1 VGHKD
6 EVDALPPQTMWEVL
20 AMQAPTIRRTVLD
33 VLKEQGKLTDAQ
45 IQELQ
50 RVQQQVG
57 QPVERLVVD
66 LGFVSETDV
75 LAAQARLLNVQYV
88 DLSKVRPDE
97 SAISVVLSKIPAGYL
112 REKKCV
118 PVRIEQNRLYVA
130 MVNPRDIVTI
140 DELRM
145 RTGLVPVPLL
155 ASPSQVEAA
164 LEELPAQGPT
174 TAAPPPGRGG
184 IGFGLE
190 GDVENLLRQIDADRY
205 GGETASGPLVGQIA
219 RVDAA
224 DVEAAQ
230 EAPIIRLV
238 DTILR
243 EAIRN
248 EATDIHIEPMQDRV
262 RIRYRI
268 DGILHEVLRL
278 PKYLAAP
285 LIARIKILGDM
296 DVAEKRVPQDG
307 RMRIEMQKRRFDVRI
322 STIPTVHGEKA
333 VLRLLD
339 QTSPLMGLERL
350 GLWEDD
356 LAKVEYL
363 MSQPYGMILSTGPTG
378 SGKTTTQY
386 SILHR
391 LNTNEVN
398 ILTIEEPVEYEV
410 AGINQVNVN
419 RKAGVT
425 FATALRAFLRQDPDI
440 ILVGEIR
447 DLETADVAFQAALTG
462 HLVLSTLHTND
473 APTAT
478 TRLIEM
484 GVEPFLISAAVIG
497 VIAQRLGRRICTN
510 CKEPLELKDD
520 EKEAITMRFNV
531 EPSVLDGKT
540 LYRGRGCDICR
551 YTGYKGRIGIFEV
564 FVMNAEIAD
573 LVLRRAPISEIRDAA
588 IASGMTTLLQ
598 DGWRKVLAGITTPQE
613 VMRVVTTVGY

>member
-1 VGHKD
+1 V
-6 EVDALPPQTMWEVL
+6 WEVL
-20 AMQAPTIRRTVLD
+20 AMQAPTMRRTVLD
-33 VLKEQGKLTDAQ
+33 VLKEQGKLTDEQ
-45 IQELQ
+45 IQAVLQ
-50 RVQQQVG
+50 AQQQAVG
-57 QPVERLVVD
+57 QPLERIIVD
-66 LGFVSETDV
+66 LGFASETDV
-75 LAAQARLLNVQYV
+75 LAAQARLLGVQYV
-88 DLSKVRPDE
+88 DLNKVRPDE
-97 SAISVVLSKIPAGYL
+97 SAISVVLSKVPANYL
-112 REKKCV
+112 REKKCI
-118 PVRIEQNRLYVA
+118 PIRIEQNRLWVA

-145 RTGLVPVPLL
+145 RTGLVIVPLL
-155 ASPSQVEAA
+155 ASQSQIEAA
-164 LEELPAQGPT
+164 LEELPMQGPT
-174 TAAPPPGRGG
+174 PAATVPPPGRGTG
-184 IGFGLE
+184 LGFSV
-190 GDVENLLRQIDADRY
+190 DDLLKQIDAERY
-205 GGETASGPLVGQIA
+205 GGEAAAGPLSGQIA
-219 RVDAA
+219 RVDAT

-230 EAPIIRLV
+230 EAPIIRLL

-248 EATDIHIEPMQDRV
+248 EATDIHIEPMQNAV
-262 RIRYRI
+262 RIRFRI

-278 PKYLAAP
+278 PKWLSAP
-285 LIARIKILGDM
+285 LIARVKILGDM

-307 RMRIEMQKRRFDVRI
+307 RMRIEMQKKRFDVRI
-322 STIPTVHGEKA
+322 STIPTVNGEKA

-339 QTSPLMGLERL
+339 QTSPLMGLEKL

-363 MSQPYGMILSTGPTG
+363 ISQPYGMILSTGPTG

-391 LNTNEVN
+391 LNTTEVN

-410 AGINQVNVN
+410 PGINQVHVN

-473 APTAT
+473 APTAA

-497 VIAQRLGRRICTN
+497 VIAQRLARRICPN
-510 CKEPLELKDD
+510 CKEPYKYPEELL
-520 EKEAITMRFNV
+520 MRFGTDLSELN
-531 EPSVLDGKT
+531 GKE
-540 LYRGRGCDICR
+540 LYRGRGCENCR
-551 YTGYKGRIGIFEV
+551 YTGYRGRIGIFEV
-564 FVMNAEIAD
+564 FVMNTEIAD
-573 LVLRRAPISEIRDAA
+573 LILRRAPISEIRDAA
-588 IASGMTTLLQ
+588 VASGMTTLLQ

-613 VMRVVTTVGY
+613 VLRVVTTVGY

>member
-1 VGHKD
+1 
-6 EVDALPPQTMWEVL
+6 
-20 AMQAPTIRRTVLD
+20 MQAPTMRRTVLD
-33 VLKEQGKLTDAQ
+33 VLKEQGKLTDEQVQAA
-45 IQELQ
+45 LNA
-50 RVQQQVG
+50 QQQAVG
-57 QPVERLVVD
+57 QPIERILVD

-75 LAAQARLLNVQYV
+75 LAAQARLLGVQYV
-88 DLSKVRPDE
+88 DLNKVRPDE
-97 SAISVVLSKIPAGYL
+97 SAVSFVLSRVSIDYL

-118 PVRIEQNRLYVA
+118 PLRIEQNRLMVA

-145 RTGLVPVPLL
+145 RTGLVIVPLL
-155 ASPSQVEAA
+155 ASVTQVEAA
-164 LEELPAQGPT
+164 LGELAASGPAPS
-174 TAAPPPGRGG
+174 AAPAPGL
-184 IGFGLE
+184 GFSV
-190 GDVENLLRQIDADRY
+190 DDLLKQIDAERY
-205 GGETASGPLVGQIA
+205 GGEVATGPLAGQIA
-219 RVDAA
+219 RVDA
-224 DVEAAQ
+224 DLEAAQ
-230 EAPIIRLV
+230 EAPVIRLL

-243 EAIRN
+243 EAIRSD
-248 EATDIHIEPMQDRV
+248 ATDIHIEPMQDRV
-262 RIRYRI
+262 RIRFRI

-278 PKYLAAP
+278 PKFLAAP
-285 LIARIKILGDM
+285 LVARVKILGDM

-322 STIPTVHGEKA
+322 STIPTVNGEKA

-339 QTSPLMGLERL
+339 QTSPLMGLEKL

-356 LAKVEYL
+356 LAKVEFL
-363 MSQPYGMILSTGPTG
+363 ISQPYGMILSTGPTG
-378 SGKTTTQY
+378 AGKTTTQY

-391 LNTNEVN
+391 LNTTEVN
-398 ILTIEEPVEYEV
+398 IITIEEPVEYEV
-410 AGINQVNVN
+410 SGINQVHVN

-425 FATALRAFLRQDPDI
+425 FATALRSFLRQDPDI

-473 APTAT
+473 APTAA

-497 VIAQRLGRRICTN
+497 VIAQRLARRICPN
-510 CKEPLELKDD
+510 CKEPYKYPEELLARFGTDLS
-520 EKEAITMRFNV
+520 ELNGKE
-531 EPSVLDGKT
+531 
-540 LYRGRGCDICR
+540 LYRGRGCEACR

-564 FVMNAEIAD
+564 FVMNSEIAD

-598 DGWRKVLAGITTPQE
+598 DGWRKVLAGISTPQE
-613 VMRVVTTVGY
+613 ILRVVTTVGY

>member
-1 VGHKD
+1 
-6 EVDALPPQTMWEVL
+6 
-20 AMQAPTIRRTVLD
+20 MQAPTMRRTVLD
-33 VLKEQGKLTDAQ
+33 VLKEQGKLTDEQ
-45 IQELQ
+45 IQAVLQ
-50 RVQQQVG
+50 AQQQAVG
-57 QPVERLVVD
+57 QPLERIVVD
-66 LGFVSETDV
+66 LGFASETDV
-75 LAAQARLLNVQYV
+75 LAAQARLLGVQYV
-88 DLSKVRPDE
+88 DLNKVRPDE
-97 SAISVVLSKIPAGYL
+97 SAISVVLSKVPANYL
-112 REKKCV
+112 REKRCI
-118 PVRIEQNRLYVA
+118 PIRIEQNRLWVA
-130 MVNPRDIVTI
+130 MMNPRDIVTI

-145 RTGLVPVPLL
+145 RTGLVIVPLL
-155 ASPSQVEAA
+155 ASQSQIEAA
-164 LEELPAQGPT
+164 LDELPMQGPIPAAT
-174 TAAPPPGRGG
+174 APPPGRGTG
-184 IGFGLE
+184 LGFSV
-190 GDVENLLRQIDADRY
+190 DDLLKQIDAERY
-205 GGETASGPLVGQIA
+205 GGEVATGPLAGQIA
-219 RVDAA
+219 RVDAT

-248 EATDIHIEPMQDRV
+248 EATDIHVEPMQNGV

-278 PKYLAAP
+278 PKWLSAP

-307 RMRIEMQKRRFDVRI
+307 RMRIEMQKKRFDVRI
-322 STIPTVHGEKA
+322 STIPTVNGEKA

-339 QTSPLMGLERL
+339 QTSPLMGLEKL

-391 LNTNEVN
+391 LNTTEVN

-410 AGINQVNVN
+410 QGINQVHVN

-473 APTAT
+473 APTAA

-497 VIAQRLGRRICTN
+497 VIAQRLARRICPN
-510 CKEPLELKDD
+510 CKEPYKYPEELL
-520 EKEAITMRFNV
+520 MRFGTDLSELN
-531 EPSVLDGKT
+531 GKE
-540 LYRGRGCDICR
+540 LYRGRGCETCR

-564 FVMNAEIAD
+564 FVMNTEIAD
-573 LVLRRAPISEIRDAA
+573 LILRRAPISEIRDAA
-588 IASGMTTLLQ
+588 VASGMTTLLR

-613 VMRVVTTVGY
+613 VLRVVTTVGY

>member
-1 VGHKD
+1 
-6 EVDALPPQTMWEVL
+6 
-20 AMQAPTIRRTVLD
+20 MQAPTMRRTVLD
-33 VLKEQGKLTDAQ
+33 VLKEQGKLTDEQ
-45 IQELQ
+45 IQAVLQ
-50 RVQQQVG
+50 AQQQAVG
-57 QPVERLVVD
+57 QPLERIIVD
-66 LGFVSETDV
+66 LGFASETDV
-75 LAAQARLLNVQYV
+75 LAAQARLLGVQYV
-88 DLSKVRPDE
+88 DLNKVRPDE
-97 SAISVVLSKIPAGYL
+97 SAISVVLSKVPANYL
-112 REKKCV
+112 REKKCI
-118 PVRIEQNRLYVA
+118 PIRIEQNRLWVA

-145 RTGLVPVPLL
+145 RTGLVIVPLL
-155 ASPSQVEAA
+155 ASQSQIEAA
-164 LEELPAQGPT
+164 LEELPMQGPT
-174 TAAPPPGRGG
+174 PAATVPPPGRGTG
-184 IGFGLE
+184 LGFSV
-190 GDVENLLRQIDADRY
+190 DDLLKQIDAERY
-205 GGETASGPLVGQIA
+205 GGEVATGPLAGQIA
-219 RVDAA
+219 RVDAT

-248 EATDIHIEPMQDRV
+248 EATDIHIEPMQNGV

-278 PKYLAAP
+278 PKWLAAP

-307 RMRIEMQKRRFDVRI
+307 RMRIEMQKKRFDVRI
-322 STIPTVHGEKA
+322 STIPTVNGEKA

-339 QTSPLMGLERL
+339 QTSPLMGLEKL

-363 MSQPYGMILSTGPTG
+363 ISQPYGMILSTGPTG

-391 LNTNEVN
+391 LNTTEVN

-410 AGINQVNVN
+410 QGINQVHVN

-473 APTAT
+473 APTAA

-497 VIAQRLGRRICTN
+497 VIAQRLARRICTN
-510 CKEPLELKDD
+510 CKEPYKYPEELL
-520 EKEAITMRFNV
+520 MRFGTDLSELN
-531 EPSVLDGKT
+531 GKE
-540 LYRGRGCDICR
+540 LYRGRGCENCR
-551 YTGYKGRIGIFEV
+551 YTGYRGRIGIFEV
-564 FVMNAEIAD
+564 FVMNTEIAD
-573 LVLRRAPISEIRDAA
+573 LILRRAPISEIRDAA

-613 VMRVVTTVGY
+613 VLRVVTTVGY

>member
-1 VGHKD
+1 
-6 EVDALPPQTMWEVL
+6 
-20 AMQAPTIRRTVLD
+20 MQAPTTRRTVLD
-33 VLKEQGKLTDAQ
+33 VLKEQGKLTDEQ
-45 IQELQ
+45 IEAVLSA
-50 RVQQQVG
+50 QQQSVG
-57 QPVERLVVD
+57 QPIERIIVD
-66 LGFVSETDV
+66 LGFASETDV
-75 LAAQARLLNVQYV
+75 LAAQARLLGVQYV
-88 DLSKVRPDE
+88 DLNKVRPDE
-97 SAISVVLSKIPAGYL
+97 SAISVVLSKVPANYL
-112 REKKCV
+112 REKKCI
-118 PVRIEQNRLYVA
+118 PIRIEQNRLWVA
-130 MVNPRDIVTI
+130 MVNPRDIVTV

-145 RTGLVPVPLL
+145 RTGLVVVPLL
-155 ASPSQVEAA
+155 ASQTQIEAA
-164 LEELPAQGPT
+164 LEELPMQGPATAAT
-174 TAAPPPGRGG
+174 TAPPAGRGT
-184 IGFGLE
+184 GFGFSV
-190 GDVENLLRQIDADRY
+190 DDLLKQIDADRY
-205 GGETASGPLVGQIA
+205 GGELTLGAGQIA

-224 DVEAAQ
+224 DVEVAQ

-238 DTILR
+238 DTIFR

-248 EATDIHIEPMQDRV
+248 EATDIHIEPLQNGV

-268 DGILHEVLRL
+268 DGILHEALRL
-278 PKYLAAP
+278 PKWLSAP

-307 RMRIEMQKRRFDVRI
+307 RMRIEMQKKRFDVRI
-322 STIPTVHGEKA
+322 STIPTVNGEKA

-339 QTSPLMGLERL
+339 QTSPLMGLEKL

-363 MSQPYGMILSTGPTG
+363 ISQPYGMILSTGPTG

-410 AGINQVNVN
+410 QGINQVHVN

-425 FATALRAFLRQDPDI
+425 FATALRSFLRQDPDI

-473 APTAT
+473 APTAA

-497 VIAQRLGRRICTN
+497 VIAQRLARRICPN
-510 CKEPLELKDD
+510 CKEPFKYPEELL
-520 EKEAITMRFNV
+520 MRFGTDLSELN
-531 EPSVLDGKT
+531 GKE
-540 LYRGRGCDICR
+540 LYRGRGCETCR
-551 YTGYKGRIGIFEV
+551 YTGYKGRIGVFEV
-564 FVMNAEIAD
+564 FVMNTEIAD
-573 LVLRRAPISEIRDAA
+573 LILRRAPISEIRDAA
-588 IASGMTTLLQ
+588 VASGMTTLLN
-598 DGWRKVLAGITTPQE
+598 DGWRKVLAGVTTPQE
-613 VMRVVTTVGY
+613 VLRVVTTVGY

>member
-1 VGHKD
+1 
-6 EVDALPPQTMWEVL
+6 
-20 AMQAPTIRRTVLD
+20 MQAPTMRRTVLD
-33 VLKEQGKLTDAQ
+33 VLKEQGKLTDEQ
-45 IQELQ
+45 IQAVLQ
-50 RVQQQVG
+50 AQQQAVG
-57 QPVERLVVD
+57 QPLERIIVD
-66 LGFVSETDV
+66 LGFASETDV
-75 LAAQARLLNVQYV
+75 LAAQARLLGVQYV
-88 DLSKVRPDE
+88 DLNKVRPDE
-97 SAISVVLSKIPAGYL
+97 SAISVVLSKVPANYL
-112 REKKCV
+112 REKRCI
-118 PVRIEQNRLYVA
+118 PIRIEQNRLWVA
-130 MVNPRDIVTI
+130 MMNPRDIVTI

-145 RTGLVPVPLL
+145 RTGLVIVPLL
-155 ASPSQVEAA
+155 ASQSQIEAA
-164 LEELPAQGPT
+164 LDELPMQGPIPAAT
-174 TAAPPPGRGG
+174 APPPGRGTG
-184 IGFGLE
+184 LGFSV
-190 GDVENLLRQIDADRY
+190 DDLLKQIDAERY
-205 GGETASGPLVGQIA
+205 GGEVATGPLAGQIA
-219 RVDAA
+219 RVDAT

-248 EATDIHIEPMQDRV
+248 EATDIHVEPMQNGV

-278 PKYLAAP
+278 PKWLSAP

-307 RMRIEMQKRRFDVRI
+307 RMRIEMQKKRFDVRI
-322 STIPTVHGEKA
+322 STIPTVNGEKA

-339 QTSPLMGLERL
+339 QTSPLMGLEKL

-391 LNTNEVN
+391 LNTTEVN

-410 AGINQVNVN
+410 QGINQVHVN

-473 APTAT
+473 APTAA

-497 VIAQRLGRRICTN
+497 VIAQRLARRICPN
-510 CKEPLELKDD
+510 CKEPYKYPEELL
-520 EKEAITMRFNV
+520 MRFGTDLSELN
-531 EPSVLDGKT
+531 GKE
-540 LYRGRGCDICR
+540 LYRGRGCETCR
-551 YTGYKGRIGIFEV
+551 YTGYKGRIGVFEV
-564 FVMNAEIAD
+564 FVMNTEIAD
-573 LVLRRAPISEIRDAA
+573 LILRRAPISEIRDAA
-588 IASGMTTLLQ
+588 IASGMTTLLR

-613 VMRVVTTVGY
+613 VLRVVTTVGY

>member
-1 VGHKD
+1 V
-6 EVDALPPQTMWEVL
+6 WEVL
-20 AMQAPTIRRTVLD
+20 AMQAPTMRRTVLD
-33 VLKEQGKLTDAQ
+33 VLKEQGKLTDEQ
-45 IQELQ
+45 IQAVLQ
-50 RVQQQVG
+50 AQQQAVG
-57 QPVERLVVD
+57 QPLERIIVD
-66 LGFVSETDV
+66 LGFASETDV
-75 LAAQARLLNVQYV
+75 LAAQARLLGVQYV
-88 DLSKVRPDE
+88 DLNKVRPDE
-97 SAISVVLSKIPAGYL
+97 SAISVVLSKVPANYL
-112 REKKCV
+112 REKKCI
-118 PVRIEQNRLYVA
+118 PIRIEQNRLWVA

-145 RTGLVPVPLL
+145 RTGLVIVPLL
-155 ASPSQVEAA
+155 ASQSQIEAA
-164 LEELPAQGPT
+164 LEELPMQGPT
-174 TAAPPPGRGG
+174 PAATVPPPGRGTG
-184 IGFGLE
+184 LGFSV
-190 GDVENLLRQIDADRY
+190 DDLLKQIDAERY
-205 GGETASGPLVGQIA
+205 GGEVATGPLAGQIA
-219 RVDAA
+219 RVDAT

-248 EATDIHIEPMQDRV
+248 EATDIHIEPMQNAV

-278 PKYLAAP
+278 PKWLAAP

-307 RMRIEMQKRRFDVRI
+307 RMRIEMQKKRFDVRI
-322 STIPTVHGEKA
+322 STIPTVNGEKA

-363 MSQPYGMILSTGPTG
+363 ISQPYGMILSTGPTG

-391 LNTNEVN
+391 LNTTEVN

-410 AGINQVNVN
+410 PGINQVHVN

-473 APTAT
+473 APTAA

-497 VIAQRLGRRICTN
+497 VIAQRLARRICTN
-510 CKEPLELKDD
+510 CKEPYKYPEELL
-520 EKEAITMRFNV
+520 MRFGTDLSELN
-531 EPSVLDGKT
+531 GKE
-540 LYRGRGCDICR
+540 LYRGRGCENCR
-551 YTGYKGRIGIFEV
+551 YTGYRGRIGIFEV
-564 FVMNAEIAD
+564 FVMNTEIAD
-573 LVLRRAPISEIRDAA
+573 LILRRAPISEIRDAA
-588 IASGMTTLLQ
+588 VASGMTTLLQ

-613 VMRVVTTVGY
+613 VLRVVTTVGY

>member
-1 VGHKD
+1 V
-6 EVDALPPQTMWEVL
+6 WEVL
-20 AMQAPTIRRTVLD
+20 AMQAPTMRRTVLD
-33 VLKEQGKLTDAQ
+33 VLKEQGKLTDEQ
-45 IQELQ
+45 IQAVLQ
-50 RVQQQVG
+50 AQQQAVG
-57 QPVERLVVD
+57 QPLERIIVD
-66 LGFVSETDV
+66 LGFASETDV
-75 LAAQARLLNVQYV
+75 LAAQARLLGVQYV
-88 DLSKVRPDE
+88 DLNKVRPDE
-97 SAISVVLSKIPAGYL
+97 SAISVVLSKVPANYL
-112 REKKCV
+112 REKKCI
-118 PVRIEQNRLYVA
+118 PIRIEQNRLWVA

-145 RTGLVPVPLL
+145 RTGLVIVPLL
-155 ASPSQVEAA
+155 ASQSQIEAA
-164 LEELPAQGPT
+164 LEELPMQGPT
-174 TAAPPPGRGG
+174 PAATVPPPGRGTG
-184 IGFGLE
+184 LGFSV
-190 GDVENLLRQIDADRY
+190 DDLLKQIDAERY
-205 GGETASGPLVGQIA
+205 GGEAATGPLAGQIA
-219 RVDAA
+219 RVDAT

-248 EATDIHIEPMQDRV
+248 EATDIHIEPMQNAVRV
-262 RIRYRI
+262 RFRI

-278 PKYLAAP
+278 PKWLAAP

-307 RMRIEMQKRRFDVRI
+307 RMRIEMQKKRFDVRI
-322 STIPTVHGEKA
+322 STIPTVNGEKA

-339 QTSPLMGLERL
+339 QTSPLMGLEKL

-363 MSQPYGMILSTGPTG
+363 ISQPYGMILSTGPTG

-391 LNTNEVN
+391 LNTTEVN

-410 AGINQVNVN
+410 QGINQVHVN

-473 APTAT
+473 APTAA

-497 VIAQRLGRRICTN
+497 VIAQRLARRICTN
-510 CKEPLELKDD
+510 CKEPYKYPEELL
-520 EKEAITMRFNV
+520 MRFGTDLSELN
-531 EPSVLDGKT
+531 GKE
-540 LYRGRGCDICR
+540 LYRGRGCENCR
-551 YTGYKGRIGIFEV
+551 YTGYRGRIGIFEV
-564 FVMNAEIAD
+564 FVMNTEIAD
-573 LVLRRAPISEIRDAA
+573 LILRRAPISEIRDAA
-588 IASGMTTLLQ
+588 VASGMTTLLQ

-613 VMRVVTTVGY
+613 VLRVVTTVGY

>member
-1 VGHKD
+1 
-6 EVDALPPQTMWEVL
+6 
-20 AMQAPTIRRTVLD
+20 MQAPTMRRTVLD
-33 VLKEQGKLTDAQ
+33 VLKEQGKLTDEQ
-45 IQELQ
+45 IQAVLQ
-50 RVQQQVG
+50 AQQQAVG
-57 QPVERLVVD
+57 QPLERIIVD
-66 LGFVSETDV
+66 LGFASETDV
-75 LAAQARLLNVQYV
+75 LAAQARLLGVQYV
-88 DLSKVRPDE
+88 DLNKVRPDE
-97 SAISVVLSKIPAGYL
+97 SAISVVLSKVPANYL
-112 REKKCV
+112 REKKCI
-118 PVRIEQNRLYVA
+118 PIRIEQNRLWVA

-145 RTGLVPVPLL
+145 RTGLVIVPLL
-155 ASPSQVEAA
+155 ASQSQIETA
-164 LEELPAQGPT
+164 LEELPMQGPT
-174 TAAPPPGRGG
+174 PAATAPPGRGTG
-184 IGFGLE
+184 LGFSV
-190 GDVENLLRQIDADRY
+190 DDLLKQIDAERY
-205 GGETASGPLVGQIA
+205 GGEVAAGPLAGQIA
-219 RVDAA
+219 RVDAT

-248 EATDIHIEPMQDRV
+248 EATDIHIEPMQNGV

-278 PKYLAAP
+278 PKWLSAP

-307 RMRIEMQKRRFDVRI
+307 RMRIEMQKKRFDVRV
-322 STIPTVHGEKA
+322 STIPTVNGEKA

-339 QTSPLMGLERL
+339 QTSPLIGLEKL

-363 MSQPYGMILSTGPTG
+363 ISQPYGMILSTGPTG

-391 LNTNEVN
+391 LNTTEVN

-410 AGINQVNVN
+410 PGINQVHVN

-462 HLVLSTLHTND
+462 HLVLSTLHTSD
-473 APTAT
+473 APTT
-478 TRLIEM
+478 VTRLLEM

-497 VIAQRLGRRICTN
+497 VIAQRLARRICPN
-510 CKEPLELKDD
+510 CKEPYKYPEELL
-520 EKEAITMRFNV
+520 MRFGTDLSELN
-531 EPSVLDGKT
+531 GKE
-540 LYRGRGCDICR
+540 LYRGRGCENCR
-551 YTGYKGRIGIFEV
+551 YTGYRGRIGVFEV
-564 FVMNAEIAD
+564 FIMNTEIAD
-573 LVLRRAPISEIRDAA
+573 LISRRAPISEIRDAA

-613 VMRVVTTVGY
+613 VLRVVTTVGY

>member
-1 VGHKD
+1 
-6 EVDALPPQTMWEVL
+6 
-20 AMQAPTIRRTVLD
+20 MQAPTMRRTVLD
-33 VLKEQGKLTDAQ
+33 VLKEQGKLTDEQ
-45 IQELQ
+45 IQAVLQ
-50 RVQQQVG
+50 AQQQAVG
-57 QPVERLVVD
+57 QPLERIVVD
-66 LGFVSETDV
+66 LGFASETDV
-75 LAAQARLLNVQYV
+75 LAAQARLLGVQYV
-88 DLSKVRPDE
+88 DLNKVRPDE
-97 SAISVVLSKIPAGYL
+97 SAISVVLSKVPANYL
-112 REKKCV
+112 REKRCI
-118 PVRIEQNRLYVA
+118 PIRIEQNRLWVA
-130 MVNPRDIVTI
+130 MMNPRDIVTI

-145 RTGLVPVPLL
+145 RTGLVIVPLL
-155 ASPSQVEAA
+155 ASQSQIEAA
-164 LEELPAQGPT
+164 LDELPMQGPIPAAT
-174 TAAPPPGRGG
+174 APPPGRGTG
-184 IGFGLE
+184 LGFSV
-190 GDVENLLRQIDADRY
+190 DDLLKQIDAERY
-205 GGETASGPLVGQIA
+205 GGEVATGPLAGQIA
-219 RVDAA
+219 RVDAT

-248 EATDIHIEPMQDRV
+248 EATDIHIEPMQNGV

-278 PKYLAAP
+278 PKWLSAP

-307 RMRIEMQKRRFDVRI
+307 RMRIEMQKKRFDVRI
-322 STIPTVHGEKA
+322 STIPTVNGEKA

-339 QTSPLMGLERL
+339 QTSPLMGLEKL

-391 LNTNEVN
+391 LNTTEVN

-410 AGINQVNVN
+410 QGINQVHVN

-473 APTAT
+473 APTAA

-497 VIAQRLGRRICTN
+497 VIAQRLARRICPN
-510 CKEPLELKDD
+510 CKEPYKYPEELL
-520 EKEAITMRFNV
+520 MRFGTDLSELN
-531 EPSVLDGKT
+531 GKE
-540 LYRGRGCDICR
+540 LYRGRGCETCR

-564 FVMNAEIAD
+564 FVMNTEIAD
-573 LVLRRAPISEIRDAA
+573 LILRRAPISEIRDAA
-588 IASGMTTLLQ
+588 VASGMTTLLR
-598 DGWRKVLAGITTPQE
+598 DGWRKVIAGITTPQE
-613 VMRVVTTVGY
+613 VLRVVTTVGY

>member
-1 VGHKD
+1 
-6 EVDALPPQTMWEVL
+6 
-20 AMQAPTIRRTVLD
+20 MQAPTMRRTVLD
-33 VLKEQGKLTDAQ
+33 VLKEQGKLTDEQ
-45 IQELQ
+45 IQAVLQ
-50 RVQQQVG
+50 AQQQAVG
-57 QPVERLVVD
+57 QPLERIIVD
-66 LGFVSETDV
+66 LGFASETDV
-75 LAAQARLLNVQYV
+75 LAAQARLLGVQYV
-88 DLSKVRPDE
+88 DLNKVRPDE
-97 SAISVVLSKIPAGYL
+97 SAISVVLSKVPANYL
-112 REKKCV
+112 REKRCI
-118 PVRIEQNRLYVA
+118 PIRIEQNRLWVA
-130 MVNPRDIVTI
+130 MMNPRDIVTI

-145 RTGLVPVPLL
+145 RTGLVIVPLL
-155 ASPSQVEAA
+155 ASQSQIEAA
-164 LEELPAQGPT
+164 LDELPMQGPIPAAT
-174 TAAPPPGRGG
+174 APPPGRGTG
-184 IGFGLE
+184 LGFSV
-190 GDVENLLRQIDADRY
+190 DDLLKQIDAERY
-205 GGETASGPLVGQIA
+205 GGEVATGPLAGQIA
-219 RVDAA
+219 RVDAT

-248 EATDIHIEPMQDRV
+248 EATDIHVEPMQNGV

-278 PKYLAAP
+278 PKWLSAP

-307 RMRIEMQKRRFDVRI
+307 RMRIEMQKKRFDVRI
-322 STIPTVHGEKA
+322 STIPTVNGEKA

-339 QTSPLMGLERL
+339 QTSPLMGLEKL

-391 LNTNEVN
+391 LNTTEVN

-410 AGINQVNVN
+410 QGINQVHVN

-473 APTAT
+473 APTAA

-497 VIAQRLGRRICTN
+497 VIAQRLARRICPN
-510 CKEPLELKDD
+510 CKEPYKYPEELL
-520 EKEAITMRFNV
+520 MRFGTDLSELN
-531 EPSVLDGKT
+531 GKE
-540 LYRGRGCDICR
+540 LYRGRGCETCR

-564 FVMNAEIAD
+564 FVMNTEIAD
-573 LVLRRAPISEIRDAA
+573 LILRRAPISEIRDAA
-588 IASGMTTLLQ
+588 VASGMTTLLR

-613 VMRVVTTVGY
+613 VLRVVTTVGY

>member
-1 VGHKD
+1 
-6 EVDALPPQTMWEVL
+6 
-20 AMQAPTIRRTVLD
+20 MQAPTMRRTVLD
-33 VLKEQGKLTDAQ
+33 VLKEQGKLTDEQ
-45 IQELQ
+45 IQAVLQ
-50 RVQQQVG
+50 AQQQAVG
-57 QPVERLVVD
+57 QPLERIIVD
-66 LGFVSETDV
+66 LGFASETDV
-75 LAAQARLLNVQYV
+75 LAAQARLLGVQYV
-88 DLSKVRPDE
+88 DLNKVRPDE
-97 SAISVVLSKIPAGYL
+97 SAISVVLSKVPANYL
-112 REKKCV
+112 REKKCI
-118 PVRIEQNRLYVA
+118 PIRIEQNRLWVA

-145 RTGLVPVPLL
+145 RTGLVIVPLL
-155 ASPSQVEAA
+155 ASQSQIEAA
-164 LEELPAQGPT
+164 LEELPMQGPT
-174 TAAPPPGRGG
+174 PAATVPPPGRGTG
-184 IGFGLE
+184 LGFSV
-190 GDVENLLRQIDADRY
+190 DDLLKQIDAERY
-205 GGETASGPLVGQIA
+205 GGEAATGPLAGQIA
-219 RVDAA
+219 RVDAT

-248 EATDIHIEPMQDRV
+248 EATDIHIEPMQNAVRV
-262 RIRYRI
+262 RFRI

-278 PKYLAAP
+278 PKWLAAP

-307 RMRIEMQKRRFDVRI
+307 RMRIEMQKKRFDVRI
-322 STIPTVHGEKA
+322 STIPTVNGEKA

-339 QTSPLMGLERL
+339 QTSPLMGLEKL

-363 MSQPYGMILSTGPTG
+363 ISQPYGMILSTGPTG

-391 LNTNEVN
+391 LNTTEVN

-410 AGINQVNVN
+410 PGINQVHVN

-473 APTAT
+473 APTAA

-497 VIAQRLGRRICTN
+497 VIAQRLARRICTN
-510 CKEPLELKDD
+510 CKEPYKYPEELL
-520 EKEAITMRFNV
+520 MRFGTDLSELN
-531 EPSVLDGKT
+531 GKE
-540 LYRGRGCDICR
+540 LYRGRGCENCR
-551 YTGYKGRIGIFEV
+551 YTGYRGRIGIFEV
-564 FVMNAEIAD
+564 FVMNTEIAD
-573 LVLRRAPISEIRDAA
+573 LILRRAPISEIRDAA
-588 IASGMTTLLQ
+588 VASGMTTLLQ

-613 VMRVVTTVGY
+613 VLRVVTTVGY

>member
-1 VGHKD
+1 V
-6 EVDALPPQTMWEVL
+6 WEVL
-20 AMQAPTIRRTVLD
+20 AMQAPTMRRTVLD
-33 VLKEQGKLTDAQ
+33 VLKEQGKLTDEQ
-45 IQELQ
+45 IQAVLQ
-50 RVQQQVG
+50 AQQQAVG
-57 QPVERLVVD
+57 QPLERIIVD
-66 LGFVSETDV
+66 LGFASETDV
-75 LAAQARLLNVQYV
+75 LAAQARLLGVQYV
-88 DLSKVRPDE
+88 DLNKVRPDE
-97 SAISVVLSKIPAGYL
+97 SAISVVLSKVPANYL
-112 REKKCV
+112 REKKCI
-118 PVRIEQNRLYVA
+118 PIRIEQNRLWVA

-145 RTGLVPVPLL
+145 RTGLVIVPLL
-155 ASPSQVEAA
+155 ASQSQIEAA
-164 LEELPAQGPT
+164 LEELPMQGPT
-174 TAAPPPGRGG
+174 PAATVPPPGRGTG
-184 IGFGLE
+184 LGFSV
-190 GDVENLLRQIDADRY
+190 DDLLKQIDAERY
-205 GGETASGPLVGQIA
+205 GGEAATGPLAGQIA
-219 RVDAA
+219 RVDAT

-248 EATDIHIEPMQDRV
+248 EATDIHIEPMQNAV
-262 RIRYRI
+262 RIRFRI

-278 PKYLAAP
+278 PKWLAAP

-307 RMRIEMQKRRFDVRI
+307 RMRIEMQKKRFDVRI
-322 STIPTVHGEKA
+322 STIPTVNGEKA

-339 QTSPLMGLERL
+339 QTSPLMGLEKL

-363 MSQPYGMILSTGPTG
+363 ISQPYGMILSTGPTG

-391 LNTNEVN
+391 LNTTEVN

-410 AGINQVNVN
+410 QGINQVHVN

-473 APTAT
+473 APTAA

-497 VIAQRLGRRICTN
+497 VIAQRLARRICTN
-510 CKEPLELKDD
+510 CKEPYKYPEELL
-520 EKEAITMRFNV
+520 MRFGTDLSELN
-531 EPSVLDGKT
+531 GKE
-540 LYRGRGCDICR
+540 LYRGRGCENCR
-551 YTGYKGRIGIFEV
+551 YTGYRGRIGIFEV
-564 FVMNAEIAD
+564 FVMNTEIAD
-573 LVLRRAPISEIRDAA
+573 LILRRAPISEIRDAA
-588 IASGMTTLLQ
+588 VASGMTTLLQ

-613 VMRVVTTVGY
+613 VLRVVTTVGY

>member
-1 VGHKD
+1 
-6 EVDALPPQTMWEVL
+6 
-20 AMQAPTIRRTVLD
+20 MQAPTMRRTVLD
-33 VLKEQGKLTDAQ
+33 VLKEQGKLTDEQ
-45 IQELQ
+45 IQAVLQ
-50 RVQQQVG
+50 AQQQAVG
-57 QPVERLVVD
+57 QPLERIIVD
-66 LGFVSETDV
+66 LGFASETDV
-75 LAAQARLLNVQYV
+75 LAAQARLLGVQYV
-88 DLSKVRPDE
+88 DLNKVRPDE
-97 SAISVVLSKIPAGYL
+97 SAISVVLSKVPANYL
-112 REKKCV
+112 REKKCI
-118 PVRIEQNRLYVA
+118 PIRIEQNRLWVA

-145 RTGLVPVPLL
+145 RTGLVIVPLL
-155 ASPSQVEAA
+155 ASQSQIEAA
-164 LEELPAQGPT
+164 LEELPMQGPT
-174 TAAPPPGRGG
+174 PAATVPPSGRGTG
-184 IGFGLE
+184 LGFSV
-190 GDVENLLRQIDADRY
+190 DDLLKQIDAERY
-205 GGETASGPLVGQIA
+205 GGEVTAGPLAGQIA
-219 RVDAA
+219 RVDAT

-248 EATDIHIEPMQDRV
+248 EATDIHIEPMQNAV
-262 RIRYRI
+262 RIRFRI

-278 PKYLAAP
+278 PKWLAAP
-285 LIARIKILGDM
+285 LVARIKILGDM

-307 RMRIEMQKRRFDVRI
+307 RMRIEMQKKRFDVRI
-322 STIPTVHGEKA
+322 STIPTVNGEKA

-339 QTSPLMGLERL
+339 QTSPLMGLEKL

-363 MSQPYGMILSTGPTG
+363 ISQPYGMILSTGPTG

-391 LNTNEVN
+391 LNTTEVN

-410 AGINQVNVN
+410 QGINQVHVN

-473 APTAT
+473 APTAA

-497 VIAQRLGRRICTN
+497 VIAQRLARRICPN
-510 CKEPLELKDD
+510 CKEPYKYPEELL
-520 EKEAITMRFNV
+520 MRFGTDLSELN
-531 EPSVLDGKT
+531 GKE
-540 LYRGRGCDICR
+540 LYRGRGCENCR
-551 YTGYKGRIGIFEV
+551 YTGYRGRIGIFEV
-564 FVMNAEIAD
+564 FVMNTEIAD
-573 LVLRRAPISEIRDAA
+573 LILRRAPISEIRDAA

-613 VMRVVTTVGY
+613 VLRVVTTVGY

>member
-1 VGHKD
+1 
-6 EVDALPPQTMWEVL
+6 
-20 AMQAPTIRRTVLD
+20 MQAPTMRRTVLD
-33 VLKEQGKLTDAQ
+33 VLKEQGKLTDEQ
-45 IQELQ
+45 IQAVLQ
-50 RVQQQVG
+50 AQQQAVG
-57 QPVERLVVD
+57 QPLERIIVD
-66 LGFVSETDV
+66 LGFASETDV
-75 LAAQARLLNVQYV
+75 LAAQARLLGVQYV
-88 DLSKVRPDE
+88 DLNKVRPDE
-97 SAISVVLSKIPAGYL
+97 SAISVVLSKVPANYL
-112 REKKCV
+112 REKKCI
-118 PVRIEQNRLYVA
+118 PIRIEQNRLWVA

-145 RTGLVPVPLL
+145 RTGLVIVPLL
-155 ASPSQVEAA
+155 ASQSQIEAA
-164 LEELPAQGPT
+164 LEELPMQGPT
-174 TAAPPPGRGG
+174 PAATVPPPGRGTG
-184 IGFGLE
+184 LGFSV
-190 GDVENLLRQIDADRY
+190 DDLLKQIDAERY
-205 GGETASGPLVGQIA
+205 GGEVATGPLAGQIA
-219 RVDAA
+219 RVDAT

-248 EATDIHIEPMQDRV
+248 EATDIHIEPMQNAV
-262 RIRYRI
+262 RIRFRI

-278 PKYLAAP
+278 PKWLAAP

-307 RMRIEMQKRRFDVRI
+307 RMRIEMQKKRFDVRI
-322 STIPTVHGEKA
+322 STIPTVNGEKA

-363 MSQPYGMILSTGPTG
+363 ISQPYGMILSTGPTG

-391 LNTNEVN
+391 LNTTEVN

-410 AGINQVNVN
+410 PGINQVHVN

-473 APTAT
+473 APTAA

-497 VIAQRLGRRICTN
+497 VIAQRLARRICTN
-510 CKEPLELKDD
+510 CKEPYKYPEELL
-520 EKEAITMRFNV
+520 MRFGTDLSELN
-531 EPSVLDGKT
+531 GKE
-540 LYRGRGCDICR
+540 LYRGRGCENCR
-551 YTGYKGRIGIFEV
+551 YTGYRGRIGIFEV
-564 FVMNAEIAD
+564 FVMNTEIAD
-573 LVLRRAPISEIRDAA
+573 LILRRAPISEIRDAA

-613 VMRVVTTVGY
+613 VLRVVTTVGY

>member
-1 VGHKD
+1 
-6 EVDALPPQTMWEVL
+6 
-20 AMQAPTIRRTVLD
+20 MQAPTMRRTVLD
-33 VLKEQGKLTDAQ
+33 VLKEQGKLTDEQ
-45 IQELQ
+45 IQAVLQ
-50 RVQQQVG
+50 AQQQAVG
-57 QPVERLVVD
+57 QPLERIVVD
-66 LGFVSETDV
+66 LGFASETDV
-75 LAAQARLLNVQYV
+75 LAAQARLLGVQYV
-88 DLSKVRPDE
+88 DLNKVRPDE
-97 SAISVVLSKIPAGYL
+97 SAISVVLSKVPANYL
-112 REKKCV
+112 REKRCI
-118 PVRIEQNRLYVA
+118 PIRIEQNRLWVA
-130 MVNPRDIVTI
+130 MMNPRDIVTI

-145 RTGLVPVPLL
+145 RTGLVIVPLL
-155 ASPSQVEAA
+155 ASQSQIEAA
-164 LEELPAQGPT
+164 LDELPMQGPIPAAT
-174 TAAPPPGRGG
+174 APPPGRGTG
-184 IGFGLE
+184 LGFSV
-190 GDVENLLRQIDADRY
+190 DDLLRQIDAERY
-205 GGETASGPLVGQIA
+205 GGEAAAGPLSGQIA
-219 RVDAA
+219 RVDAT

-230 EAPIIRLV
+230 EAPIIRLL
-238 DTILR
+238 DTIMR

-248 EATDIHIEPMQDRV
+248 EATDIHIEPMQNGV

-278 PKYLAAP
+278 PKWLSAP
-285 LIARIKILGDM
+285 LIARVKILGDM

-307 RMRIEMQKRRFDVRI
+307 RMRIETQKKRFDVRI
-322 STIPTVHGEKA
+322 STIPTVNGEKA

-339 QTSPLMGLERL
+339 QTSPLMGLEKL

-363 MSQPYGMILSTGPTG
+363 ISQPYGMILSTGPTG

-386 SILHR
+386 SMLHR
-391 LNTNEVN
+391 LNTTEVN

-410 AGINQVNVN
+410 PGINQVHVN

-473 APTAT
+473 APTAA

-497 VIAQRLGRRICTN
+497 VIAQRLARRICPN
-510 CKEPLELKDD
+510 CKEPYKYPEELL
-520 EKEAITMRFNV
+520 MRFGTDLSELN
-531 EPSVLDGKT
+531 GKE
-540 LYRGRGCDICR
+540 LYRGRGCETCR

-564 FVMNAEIAD
+564 FVMNTEIAD
-573 LVLRRAPISEIRDAA
+573 LILRRAPISEIRDAA
-588 IASGMTTLLQ
+588 VASGMTTLLR

-613 VMRVVTTVGY
+613 VLRVVTTVGY

>member
-1 VGHKD
+1 
-6 EVDALPPQTMWEVL
+6 
-20 AMQAPTIRRTVLD
+20 MQAPTMRRTVLD
-33 VLKEQGKLTDAQ
+33 VLKEQGKLTDEQ
-45 IQELQ
+45 IQAVLQ
-50 RVQQQVG
+50 AQQQAVG
-57 QPVERLVVD
+57 QPLERIIVD
-66 LGFVSETDV
+66 LGFASETDV
-75 LAAQARLLNVQYV
+75 LAAQARLLGVQYV
-88 DLSKVRPDE
+88 DLNKVRPDE
-97 SAISVVLSKIPAGYL
+97 SAISVVLSKVPANYL
-112 REKKCV
+112 REKRCI
-118 PVRIEQNRLYVA
+118 PIRIEQNRLWVA

-140 DELRM
+140 DELRI
-145 RTGLVPVPLL
+145 RTGLVIVPLL
-155 ASPSQVEAA
+155 ASQSQIESA
-164 LEELPAQGPT
+164 LDELPMQGPT
-174 TAAPPPGRGG
+174 PTTTAPPSGRGTG
-184 IGFGLE
+184 WGFSV
-190 GDVENLLRQIDADRY
+190 DDLLKQIDAERY
-205 GGETASGPLVGQIA
+205 GGEAAAGPLAGQIA
-219 RVDAA
+219 RVDAT

-230 EAPIIRLV
+230 EAPIIRLL
-238 DTILR
+238 DTIMR

-248 EATDIHIEPMQDRV
+248 EATDIHIEPLQNAV

-268 DGILHEVLRL
+268 DGILHEILRL
-278 PKYLAAP
+278 PKWLSAP
-285 LIARIKILGDM
+285 LIARVKILGDM

-307 RMRIEMQKRRFDVRI
+307 RMRIETQKKRFDVRI
-322 STIPTVHGEKA
+322 STIPTVNGEKA

-339 QTSPLMGLERL
+339 QTSPLMGLEKL

-410 AGINQVNVN
+410 QGINQVHVN

-425 FATALRAFLRQDPDI
+425 FATALRSFLRQDPDI

-473 APTAT
+473 APTAA

-497 VIAQRLGRRICTN
+497 VIAQRLARRICPN
-510 CKEPLELKDD
+510 CKEPYKYPEELL
-520 EKEAITMRFNV
+520 MRFGTDLSELN
-531 EPSVLDGKT
+531 GKE
-540 LYRGRGCDICR
+540 LYRGRGCETCR

-564 FVMNAEIAD
+564 FVMNTEIAD
-573 LVLRRAPISEIRDAA
+573 LILRRAPISEIRDAA
-588 IASGMTTLLQ
+588 VASGMTTLLR
-598 DGWRKVLAGITTPQE
+598 DGWRKVIAGITTPQE
-613 VMRVVTTVGY
+613 VLRVVTTVGY

>member
-1 VGHKD
+1 
-6 EVDALPPQTMWEVL
+6 
-20 AMQAPTIRRTVLD
+20 MQAPTMRRTVLD
-33 VLKEQGKLTDAQ
+33 VLKEQGKLTDEQ
-45 IQELQ
+45 IQAVLQ
-50 RVQQQVG
+50 AQQQAVG
-57 QPVERLVVD
+57 QPIERIVVD

-88 DLSKVRPDE
+88 DLNKVRPDE
-97 SAISVVLSKIPAGYL
+97 SAISIVLSKVPADYL
-112 REKKCV
+112 RQKKCI
-118 PVRIEQNRLYVA
+118 PIRIEQNRLWIA
-130 MVNPRDIVTI
+130 MANPRDIMTI
-140 DELRM
+140 DELRT
-145 RTGLVPVPLL
+145 RIGGGLVIVPLL
-155 ASPSQVEAA
+155 ASQSQIEAA
-164 LEELPAQGPT
+164 LGELPAQSPIPT
-174 TAAPPPGRGG
+174 PAAPPSGRGT
-184 IGFGLE
+184 GFGFSV
-190 GDVENLLRQIDADRY
+190 DDLLKQIDSERY
-205 GGETASGPLVGQIA
+205 GGETTSGPLAGQIA

-224 DVEAAQ
+224 DAEVAQ

-248 EATDIHIEPMQDRV
+248 EATDIHIEPLQNGV

-278 PKYLAAP
+278 PKWLSAP
-285 LIARIKILGDM
+285 LVARIKILGDM

-307 RMRIEMQKRRFDVRI
+307 RMRIEMQKKRFDVRI
-322 STIPTVHGEKA
+322 STIPTVNGEKA

-339 QTSPLMGLERL
+339 QSSPLMGLERL

-398 ILTIEEPVEYEV
+398 ILTIEDPVEYEV
-410 AGINQVNVN
+410 QGINQVHVN

-473 APTAT
+473 APTAA

-497 VIAQRLGRRICTN
+497 VIAQRLARRVCSN
-510 CKEPLELKDD
+510 CKEPYKYPEEVL
-520 EKEAITMRFNV
+520 MRFGV
-531 EPSVLDGKT
+531 DLSELDGRE
-540 LYRGRGCDICR
+540 LYRGKGCEACR

-564 FVMNAEIAD
+564 FVMNTEIAD
-573 LVLRRAPISEIRDAA
+573 LILRRAPISEIRDAA
-588 IASGMTTLLQ
+588 VASGMTTLLR
-598 DGWRKVLAGITTPQE
+598 DGWRKVLAGVTTPQE
-613 VMRVVTTVGY
+613 VLRVVTTVGY

>member
-1 VGHKD
+1 
-6 EVDALPPQTMWEVL
+6 
-20 AMQAPTIRRTVLD
+20 MQAPTMRRTVLD
-33 VLKEQGKLTDAQ
+33 VLKEQGKLTDEQ
-45 IQELQ
+45 IQAVLQ
-50 RVQQQVG
+50 AQQQAVG
-57 QPVERLVVD
+57 QPLERIIVD
-66 LGFVSETDV
+66 LGFASETDV
-75 LAAQARLLNVQYV
+75 LAAQARLLGVQYV
-88 DLSKVRPDE
+88 DLNKVRPDE
-97 SAISVVLSKIPAGYL
+97 SAISVVLSKVPANYL
-112 REKKCV
+112 REKRCI
-118 PVRIEQNRLYVA
+118 PIRIEQNRLWVA
-130 MVNPRDIVTI
+130 MMNPRDIVTI

-145 RTGLVPVPLL
+145 RTGLVIVPLL
-155 ASPSQVEAA
+155 ASQSQIEAA
-164 LEELPAQGPT
+164 LDELPMQGPIPAAT
-174 TAAPPPGRGG
+174 APPPGRGTG
-184 IGFGLE
+184 LGFSV
-190 GDVENLLRQIDADRY
+190 DDLLKQIDAERY
-205 GGETASGPLVGQIA
+205 GGEVATGPLAGQIA
-219 RVDAA
+219 RVDAT

-230 EAPIIRLV
+230 EAPIIRLL
-238 DTILR
+238 DTIMR

-248 EATDIHIEPMQDRV
+248 EATDIHIEPMQNGV

-278 PKYLAAP
+278 PKWLSAP
-285 LIARIKILGDM
+285 LIARVKILGDM

-307 RMRIEMQKRRFDVRI
+307 RMRIEMQKKRFDVRI
-322 STIPTVHGEKA
+322 STIPTVNGEKA

-339 QTSPLMGLERL
+339 QTSPLMGLEKL

-391 LNTNEVN
+391 LNTTEVN

-410 AGINQVNVN
+410 PGINQVHVN

-473 APTAT
+473 APTAA

-497 VIAQRLGRRICTN
+497 VIAQRLARRICPN
-510 CKEPLELKDD
+510 CKEPYKYPEELL
-520 EKEAITMRFNV
+520 MRFGTDLSELN
-531 EPSVLDGKT
+531 GKE
-540 LYRGRGCDICR
+540 LYRGRGCENCR
-551 YTGYKGRIGIFEV
+551 YTGYRGRIGIFEV
-564 FVMNAEIAD
+564 FVMNTEIAD
-573 LVLRRAPISEIRDAA
+573 LILRRAPISEIRDAA
-588 IASGMTTLLQ
+588 VASGMTTLLQ

-613 VMRVVTTVGY
+613 VLRVVTTVGY

>member
-1 VGHKD
+1 
-6 EVDALPPQTMWEVL
+6 
-20 AMQAPTIRRTVLD
+20 MQAPTTRRTVLD
-33 VLKEQGKLTDAQ
+33 VLKEQGKLTDEQ
-45 IQELQ
+45 IQAVLSA
-50 RVQQQVG
+50 QQQSVG
-57 QPVERLVVD
+57 QPIERIIVD
-66 LGFVSETDV
+66 LGFASETDV
-75 LAAQARLLNVQYV
+75 LAAQARLLGVQYV
-88 DLSKVRPDE
+88 DLNKVRPDE
-97 SAISVVLSKIPAGYL
+97 SAISVVLGKVPANYL
-112 REKKCV
+112 REKKCI
-118 PVRIEQNRLYVA
+118 PIRIEQNRLWVA
-130 MVNPRDIVTI
+130 MVNPRDIVTV

-145 RTGLVPVPLL
+145 RTGLVVVPLL
-155 ASPSQVEAA
+155 ASQTQIEAV
-164 LEELPAQGPT
+164 LEELPMQGPAPAAT
-174 TAAPPPGRGG
+174 TAPPTERGT
-184 IGFGLE
+184 GFGFSV
-190 GDVENLLRQIDADRY
+190 DNLLRQIDADRY
-205 GGETASGPLVGQIA
+205 GGELTVGAGQVA

-224 DVEAAQ
+224 DVEVAQ

-248 EATDIHIEPMQDRV
+248 EATDIHIEPLQNGV

-268 DGILHEVLRL
+268 DGILHEALRL
-278 PKYLAAP
+278 PKWLSAP

-307 RMRIEMQKRRFDVRI
+307 RMRIEMQKKRFDVRI
-322 STIPTVHGEKA
+322 STIPTVNGEKA

-339 QTSPLMGLERL
+339 QTSPLMGLEKL

-363 MSQPYGMILSTGPTG
+363 ISQPYGMILSTGPTG

-410 AGINQVNVN
+410 QGINQVHVN

-425 FATALRAFLRQDPDI
+425 FATALRSFLRQDPDI

-473 APTAT
+473 APTAA

-497 VIAQRLGRRICTN
+497 VIAQRLARRICPN
-510 CKEPLELKDD
+510 CKEPFKYPEELL
-520 EKEAITMRFNV
+520 MRFGTDLSELN
-531 EPSVLDGKT
+531 GKE
-540 LYRGRGCDICR
+540 LYRGRGCETCR

-564 FVMNAEIAD
+564 FVMNTEIAD
-573 LVLRRAPISEIRDAA
+573 LILRRAPISEIRDAA
-588 IASGMTTLLQ
+588 VASGMTTLLN
-598 DGWRKVLAGITTPQE
+598 DGWRKVSAGITTPQE
-613 VMRVVTTVGY
+613 VLRVVTTVGY

>member
-1 VGHKD
+1 V
-6 EVDALPPQTMWEVL
+6 WEVL
-20 AMQAPTIRRTVLD
+20 AMQAPTMRRTVLD
-33 VLKEQGKLTDAQ
+33 VLKEQGKLTDEQ
-45 IQELQ
+45 IQAVLQ
-50 RVQQQVG
+50 AQQQAVG
-57 QPVERLVVD
+57 QPLERIIVD
-66 LGFVSETDV
+66 LGFASETDV
-75 LAAQARLLNVQYV
+75 LAAQARLLGVQYV
-88 DLSKVRPDE
+88 DLNKVRPDE
-97 SAISVVLSKIPAGYL
+97 SAISVVLSKVPANYL
-112 REKKCV
+112 REKKCI
-118 PVRIEQNRLYVA
+118 PIRIEQNRLWVA

-145 RTGLVPVPLL
+145 RTGLVIVPLL
-155 ASPSQVEAA
+155 ASQSQIEAA
-164 LEELPAQGPT
+164 LEELPMQGPT
-174 TAAPPPGRGG
+174 PAATVPPPGRGTG
-184 IGFGLE
+184 LGFSV
-190 GDVENLLRQIDADRY
+190 DDLLKQIDAERY
-205 GGETASGPLVGQIA
+205 GGEAATGPLAGQIA
-219 RVDAA
+219 RVDAT

-248 EATDIHIEPMQDRV
+248 EATDIHIEPMQNAV
-262 RIRYRI
+262 RIRFRI

-278 PKYLAAP
+278 PKWLAAP

-307 RMRIEMQKRRFDVRI
+307 RMRIEMQKKRFDVRI
-322 STIPTVHGEKA
+322 STIPTVNGEKA

-339 QTSPLMGLERL
+339 QTSPLMGLEKL

-363 MSQPYGMILSTGPTG
+363 ISQPYGMILSTGPTG

-391 LNTNEVN
+391 LNTTEVN

-410 AGINQVNVN
+410 PGINQVHVN

-473 APTAT
+473 APTAA

-497 VIAQRLGRRICTN
+497 VIAQRLARRICTN
-510 CKEPLELKDD
+510 CKEPYKYPEELL
-520 EKEAITMRFNV
+520 MRFGTDLSELN
-531 EPSVLDGKT
+531 GKE
-540 LYRGRGCDICR
+540 LYRGRGCENCR
-551 YTGYKGRIGIFEV
+551 YTGYRGRIGIFEV
-564 FVMNAEIAD
+564 FVMNTEIAD
-573 LVLRRAPISEIRDAA
+573 LILRRAPISEIRDAA
-588 IASGMTTLLQ
+588 VASGMTTLLQ

-613 VMRVVTTVGY
+613 VLRVVTTVGY

>member
-1 VGHKD
+1 
-6 EVDALPPQTMWEVL
+6 
-20 AMQAPTIRRTVLD
+20 MQAPTMRRTVLD
-33 VLKEQGKLTDAQ
+33 VLKEQGKLTDEQ
-45 IQELQ
+45 IQAVLQ
-50 RVQQQVG
+50 AQQQAVG
-57 QPVERLVVD
+57 QPLERIIVD
-66 LGFVSETDV
+66 LGFASETDV
-75 LAAQARLLNVQYV
+75 LAAQARLLGVQYV
-88 DLSKVRPDE
+88 DLNKVRPDE
-97 SAISVVLSKIPAGYL
+97 SAISVVLSKVPANYL
-112 REKKCV
+112 REKRCI
-118 PVRIEQNRLYVA
+118 PIRIEQNRLWVA
-130 MVNPRDIVTI
+130 MMNPRDIVTI

-145 RTGLVPVPLL
+145 RTGLVIVPLL
-155 ASPSQVEAA
+155 ASQSQIEAA
-164 LEELPAQGPT
+164 LDELPMQGSIPAAT
-174 TAAPPPGRGG
+174 APPPGRGTG
-184 IGFGLE
+184 LGFSV
-190 GDVENLLRQIDADRY
+190 DDLLKQIDAERY
-205 GGETASGPLVGQIA
+205 GGEVATGPLAGQIA
-219 RVDAA
+219 RVDAT

-248 EATDIHIEPMQDRV
+248 EATDIHVEPMQNGV

-278 PKYLAAP
+278 PKWLSAP

-307 RMRIEMQKRRFDVRI
+307 RMRIEMQKKRFDVRI
-322 STIPTVHGEKA
+322 STIPTVNGEKA

-339 QTSPLMGLERL
+339 QTSPLMGLEKL

-391 LNTNEVN
+391 LNTTEVN

-410 AGINQVNVN
+410 QGINQVHVN

-473 APTAT
+473 APTAA

-497 VIAQRLGRRICTN
+497 VIAQRLARRICPN
-510 CKEPLELKDD
+510 CKEPYKYPEELL
-520 EKEAITMRFNV
+520 MRFGTDLSELN
-531 EPSVLDGKT
+531 GKE
-540 LYRGRGCDICR
+540 LYRGRGCETCR

-564 FVMNAEIAD
+564 FVMNTEIAD
-573 LVLRRAPISEIRDAA
+573 LILRRAPISEIRDAA
-588 IASGMTTLLQ
+588 VASGMTTLLR

-613 VMRVVTTVGY
+613 VLRVVTTVGY

>member
-1 VGHKD
+1 
-6 EVDALPPQTMWEVL
+6 
-20 AMQAPTIRRTVLD
+20 MQAPTMRRTVLD
-33 VLKEQGKLTDAQ
+33 VLKEQGKLTDEQ
-45 IQELQ
+45 IRTVLQ
-50 RVQQQVG
+50 AQQQVG
-57 QPVERLVVD
+57 QPLEKLVVD
-66 LGFVSETDV
+66 LGFVTETDV
-75 LAAQARLLNVQYV
+75 LAAQAKLFNVQYV
-88 DLSKVRPDE
+88 DLNKVRPDE
-97 SAISVVLSKIPAGYL
+97 SAISVVLSKVSANYL
-112 REKKCV
+112 REKKCI
-118 PVRIEQNRLYVA
+118 PIRIEQNRLFVA
-130 MVNPRDIVTI
+130 MANPRDIVTV

-155 ASPSQVEAA
+155 ASPSQIEEA
-164 LEELPAQGPT
+164 LNELPTQA
-174 TAAPPPGRGG
+174 AAPSAAIPMAGRG
-184 IGFGLE
+184 IGMGLGGVDE
-190 GDVENLLRQIDADRY
+190 LLKQIDSERY
-205 GGETASGPLVGQIA
+205 GGEVAAGPLAGQIA

-248 EATDIHIEPMQDRV
+248 EATDIHIEPLQDRV

-268 DGILHEVLRL
+268 DGILHEAIKL
-278 PKYLAAP
+278 PKWLAAP
-285 LIARIKILGDM
+285 LIARVKILSDM

-307 RMRIEMQKRRFDVRI
+307 RMRIETQNKRFDVRV
-322 STIPTVHGEKA
+322 STIPTVNGEKA

-339 QTSPLMGLERL
+339 QTSPMIGLEKL

-391 LNTNEVN
+391 LNTTEVN

-410 AGINQVNVN
+410 QGINQVHVN

-425 FATALRAFLRQDPDI
+425 FSTALRSFLRQDPDI

-447 DLETADVAFQAALTG
+447 DIETADAAFQASLTG

-473 APTAT
+473 APTAV

-484 GVEPFLISAAVIG
+484 GVEPFLISSSVIG
-497 VIAQRLGRRICTN
+497 VIAQRLARRICSN
-510 CKEPLELKDD
+510 CKEPVKYPEDVLIRLGVDLSE
-520 EKEAITMRFNV
+520 
-531 EPSVLDGKT
+531 LDGKE
-540 LYRGRGCDICR
+540 LYRGRGCEVCR
-551 YTGYKGRIGIFEV
+551 YTGYKGRIGVFEV
-564 FVMNAEIAD
+564 FVMNPEIAD
-573 LVLRRAPISEIRDAA
+573 LILRRAPISEIRDAA
-588 IASGMTTLLQ
+588 VASGMTTLMR
-598 DGWRKVLAGITTPQE
+598 DGLRKVLAGITTPQE
-613 VMRVVTTVGY
+613 VLRVVTTVGY

>member
-1 VGHKD
+1 
-6 EVDALPPQTMWEVL
+6 
-20 AMQAPTIRRTVLD
+20 MQAPTMRRTVLD
-33 VLKEQGKLTDAQ
+33 VLKEQGKLTDEQ
-45 IQELQ
+45 IQAVLQ
-50 RVQQQVG
+50 AQQQAVG
-57 QPVERLVVD
+57 QPLERIIVD
-66 LGFVSETDV
+66 LGFASETDV
-75 LAAQARLLNVQYV
+75 LAAQARLLGVQYV
-88 DLSKVRPDE
+88 DLNKVRPDE
-97 SAISVVLSKIPAGYL
+97 SAISVVLSKVPANYL
-112 REKKCV
+112 REKKCI
-118 PVRIEQNRLYVA
+118 PIRIEQNRLWVA

-145 RTGLVPVPLL
+145 RTGLVIVPLL
-155 ASPSQVEAA
+155 ASQSQIEAA
-164 LEELPAQGPT
+164 LEELPMQGPT
-174 TAAPPPGRGG
+174 PAATVPPPGRGTG
-184 IGFGLE
+184 LGFSV
-190 GDVENLLRQIDADRY
+190 DDLLKQIDAERY
-205 GGETASGPLVGQIA
+205 GGEVATGPLAGQIA
-219 RVDAA
+219 RVDAT

-248 EATDIHIEPMQDRV
+248 EATDIHIEPMQNAV
-262 RIRYRI
+262 RIRFRI

-278 PKYLAAP
+278 PKWLAAP

-307 RMRIEMQKRRFDVRI
+307 RMRIEMQKKRFDVRI
-322 STIPTVHGEKA
+322 STIPTVNGEKA

-339 QTSPLMGLERL
+339 QTSPLMGLEKL

-363 MSQPYGMILSTGPTG
+363 ISQPYGMILSTGPTG

-391 LNTNEVN
+391 LNTTEVN

-410 AGINQVNVN
+410 PGINQVHVN

-473 APTAT
+473 APTAA

-497 VIAQRLGRRICTN
+497 VIAQRLARRICTN
-510 CKEPLELKDD
+510 CKEPYKYPEELL
-520 EKEAITMRFNV
+520 MRFGTDLSELN
-531 EPSVLDGKT
+531 GKE
-540 LYRGRGCDICR
+540 LYRGRGCENCR
-551 YTGYKGRIGIFEV
+551 YTGYRGRIGIFEV
-564 FVMNAEIAD
+564 FVMNTEIAD
-573 LVLRRAPISEIRDAA
+573 LILRRAPISEIRDAA
-588 IASGMTTLLQ
+588 VASGMTTLLQ

-613 VMRVVTTVGY
+613 VLRVVTTVGY

>member
-1 VGHKD
+1 V
-6 EVDALPPQTMWEVL
+6 WEVL
-20 AMQAPTIRRTVLD
+20 AMQAPTMRRTVLD
-33 VLKEQGKLTDAQ
+33 VLKEQGKLTDEQ
-45 IQELQ
+45 IQAVLQ
-50 RVQQQVG
+50 AQQQAVG
-57 QPVERLVVD
+57 QPLERIIVD
-66 LGFVSETDV
+66 LGFASETDV
-75 LAAQARLLNVQYV
+75 LAAQARLLGVQYV
-88 DLSKVRPDE
+88 DLNKVRPDE
-97 SAISVVLSKIPAGYL
+97 SAISVVLSKVPANYL
-112 REKKCV
+112 REKKCI
-118 PVRIEQNRLYVA
+118 PIRIEQNRLWVA

-145 RTGLVPVPLL
+145 RTGLVIVPLL
-155 ASPSQVEAA
+155 ASQSQIEAA
-164 LEELPAQGPT
+164 LEELPMQGPT
-174 TAAPPPGRGG
+174 PAATVPPPGRGTG
-184 IGFGLE
+184 LGFSV
-190 GDVENLLRQIDADRY
+190 DDLLKQIDAERY
-205 GGETASGPLVGQIA
+205 GGEAATGPLAGQIA
-219 RVDAA
+219 RVDAT

-248 EATDIHIEPMQDRV
+248 EATDIHIEPMQNAVRV
-262 RIRYRI
+262 RFRI

-278 PKYLAAP
+278 PKWLAAP

-307 RMRIEMQKRRFDVRI
+307 RMRIEMQKKRFDVRI
-322 STIPTVHGEKA
+322 STIPTVNGEKA

-339 QTSPLMGLERL
+339 QTSPLMGLEKL

-363 MSQPYGMILSTGPTG
+363 ISQPYGMILSTGPTG

-391 LNTNEVN
+391 LNTTEVN

-410 AGINQVNVN
+410 QGINQVHVN

-473 APTAT
+473 APTAA

-497 VIAQRLGRRICTN
+497 VIAQRLARRICPN
-510 CKEPLELKDD
+510 CKEPYKYPEELL
-520 EKEAITMRFNV
+520 MRFGTDLSELN
-531 EPSVLDGKT
+531 GKE
-540 LYRGRGCDICR
+540 LYRGRGCENCR
-551 YTGYKGRIGIFEV
+551 YTGYRGRIGIFEV
-564 FVMNAEIAD
+564 FVMNTEIAD
-573 LVLRRAPISEIRDAA
+573 LILRRAPISEIRDAA
-588 IASGMTTLLQ
+588 VASGMTTLLQ
-598 DGWRKVLAGITTPQE
+598 DGWRKVLAGVTTPQE
-613 VMRVVTTVGY
+613 VLRVVTTVGY

>member
-1 VGHKD
+1 
-6 EVDALPPQTMWEVL
+6 
-20 AMQAPTIRRTVLD
+20 MQAPTMRRTVLD
-33 VLKEQGKLTDAQ
+33 VLKEQGKLTDEQ
-45 IQELQ
+45 IQAVLQ
-50 RVQQQVG
+50 AQQQAVG
-57 QPVERLVVD
+57 QPLERIIVD
-66 LGFVSETDV
+66 LGFASETDV
-75 LAAQARLLNVQYV
+75 LAAQARLLGVQYV
-88 DLSKVRPDE
+88 DLNKVRPDE
-97 SAISVVLSKIPAGYL
+97 SAISVVLSKVPANYL
-112 REKKCV
+112 REKKCI
-118 PVRIEQNRLYVA
+118 PIRIEQNRLWVA

-145 RTGLVPVPLL
+145 RTGLVIVPLL
-155 ASPSQVEAA
+155 ASQSQIEAA
-164 LEELPAQGPT
+164 LEELPMQGPT
-174 TAAPPPGRGG
+174 PAATVPPPGRGTG
-184 IGFGLE
+184 LGFSV
-190 GDVENLLRQIDADRY
+190 DDLLKQIDAERY
-205 GGETASGPLVGQIA
+205 GGEVATGPLAGQIA
-219 RVDAA
+219 RVDAT

-248 EATDIHIEPMQDRV
+248 EATDIHIEPMQNAV
-262 RIRYRI
+262 RIRFRI

-278 PKYLAAP
+278 PKWLAAP

-307 RMRIEMQKRRFDVRI
+307 RMRIEMQKKRFDVRI
-322 STIPTVHGEKA
+322 STIPTVNGEKA

-363 MSQPYGMILSTGPTG
+363 ISQPYGMILSTGPTG

-391 LNTNEVN
+391 LNTTEVN

-410 AGINQVNVN
+410 QGINQVHVN

-473 APTAT
+473 APTAA

-497 VIAQRLGRRICTN
+497 VIAQRLARRICTN
-510 CKEPLELKDD
+510 CKEPYKYPEELL
-520 EKEAITMRFNV
+520 MRFGTDLSELN
-531 EPSVLDGKT
+531 GKE
-540 LYRGRGCDICR
+540 LYRGRGCENCR
-551 YTGYKGRIGIFEV
+551 YTGYRGRIGIFEV
-564 FVMNAEIAD
+564 FVMNTEIAD
-573 LVLRRAPISEIRDAA
+573 LILRRAPISEIRDAA
-588 IASGMTTLLQ
+588 VASGMTTLLQ

-613 VMRVVTTVGY
+613 VLRVVTTVGY

>member
-1 VGHKD
+1 
-6 EVDALPPQTMWEVL
+6 
-20 AMQAPTIRRTVLD
+20 
-33 VLKEQGKLTDAQ
+33 VLKEQGKLTDEQ
-45 IQELQ
+45 IQAVLQ
-50 RVQQQVG
+50 AQQQAVG
-57 QPVERLVVD
+57 QPLERIIVD
-66 LGFVSETDV
+66 LGFASETDV
-75 LAAQARLLNVQYV
+75 LAAQARLLGVQYV
-88 DLSKVRPDE
+88 DLNKVRPDE
-97 SAISVVLSKIPAGYL
+97 SAISVVLSKVPANYL
-112 REKKCV
+112 REKKCI
-118 PVRIEQNRLYVA
+118 PIRIEQNRLWVA

-145 RTGLVPVPLL
+145 RTGLVIVPLL
-155 ASPSQVEAA
+155 ASQSQIEAA
-164 LEELPAQGPT
+164 LEELPMQGPT
-174 TAAPPPGRGG
+174 PAATVPPPGRGTG
-184 IGFGLE
+184 LGFSV
-190 GDVENLLRQIDADRY
+190 DDLLKQIDAERY
-205 GGETASGPLVGQIA
+205 GGEVATGPLAGQIA
-219 RVDAA
+219 RVDAT

-248 EATDIHIEPMQDRV
+248 EATDIHIEPMQNAV
-262 RIRYRI
+262 RIRFRI

-278 PKYLAAP
+278 PKWLAAP

-307 RMRIEMQKRRFDVRI
+307 RMRIEMQKKRFDVRI
-322 STIPTVHGEKA
+322 STIPTVNGEKA

-339 QTSPLMGLERL
+339 QTSPLMGLEKL

-363 MSQPYGMILSTGPTG
+363 ISQPYGMILSTGPTG

-391 LNTNEVN
+391 LNTTEVN

-410 AGINQVNVN
+410 QGINQVHVN

-473 APTAT
+473 APTAA

-497 VIAQRLGRRICTN
+497 VIAQRLARRICTN
-510 CKEPLELKDD
+510 CKEPYKYPEELL
-520 EKEAITMRFNV
+520 MRFGTDLSELN
-531 EPSVLDGKT
+531 GKE
-540 LYRGRGCDICR
+540 LYRGRGCENCR
-551 YTGYKGRIGIFEV
+551 YTGYRGRIGIFEV

-573 LVLRRAPISEIRDAA
+573 LILRRAPISEIRDAA
-588 IASGMTTLLQ
+588 VASGMTTLLQ

-613 VMRVVTTVGY
+613 VLRVVTTVGY

>member
-1 VGHKD
+1 
-6 EVDALPPQTMWEVL
+6 
-20 AMQAPTIRRTVLD
+20 MQAPTMRRTVLD
-33 VLKEQGKLTDAQ
+33 VLKEQGKLTDEQ
-45 IQELQ
+45 IQAVLQ
-50 RVQQQVG
+50 AQQQAVG
-57 QPVERLVVD
+57 QPLERIIVD
-66 LGFVSETDV
+66 LGFASETDV
-75 LAAQARLLNVQYV
+75 LAAQARLLGVQYV
-88 DLSKVRPDE
+88 DLNKVRPDE
-97 SAISVVLSKIPAGYL
+97 SAISVVLSKVPANYL
-112 REKKCV
+112 REKKCI
-118 PVRIEQNRLYVA
+118 PIRIEQNRLWVA

-145 RTGLVPVPLL
+145 RTGLVIVPLL
-155 ASPSQVEAA
+155 ASQSQIEAA
-164 LEELPAQGPT
+164 LEELPMQGPT
-174 TAAPPPGRGG
+174 PAATVPPPGRGTG
-184 IGFGLE
+184 LGFSV
-190 GDVENLLRQIDADRY
+190 DDLLKQIDAERY
-205 GGETASGPLVGQIA
+205 GGEVATGPLAGQIA
-219 RVDAA
+219 RVDAT

-248 EATDIHIEPMQDRV
+248 EATDIHIEPMQNAV
-262 RIRYRI
+262 RIRFRI

-278 PKYLAAP
+278 PKWLAAP

-307 RMRIEMQKRRFDVRI
+307 RMRIEMQKKRFDVRI
-322 STIPTVHGEKA
+322 STIPTVNGEKA

-339 QTSPLMGLERL
+339 QTSPLMGLEKL

-363 MSQPYGMILSTGPTG
+363 ISQPYGMILSTGPTG

-391 LNTNEVN
+391 LNTTEVN

-410 AGINQVNVN
+410 PGINQVHVN

-473 APTAT
+473 APTAA

-497 VIAQRLGRRICTN
+497 VIAQRLARRICPN
-510 CKEPLELKDD
+510 CKEPYKYPEELL
-520 EKEAITMRFNV
+520 MRFGTDLSELN
-531 EPSVLDGKT
+531 GKE
-540 LYRGRGCDICR
+540 LYRGRGCENCR
-551 YTGYKGRIGIFEV
+551 YTGYRGRIGIFEV
-564 FVMNAEIAD
+564 FVMNTEIAD
-573 LVLRRAPISEIRDAA
+573 LILRRAPISEIRDAA
-588 IASGMTTLLQ
+588 VASGMTTLLQ

-613 VMRVVTTVGY
+613 VLRVVTTVGY

>member
-1 VGHKD
+1 
-6 EVDALPPQTMWEVL
+6 
-20 AMQAPTIRRTVLD
+20 MQAPTMRRTVLD
-33 VLKEQGKLTDAQ
+33 VLKEQGKLTDEQ
-45 IQELQ
+45 IQAVLQ
-50 RVQQQVG
+50 AQQQAVG
-57 QPVERLVVD
+57 QPLERIVVD
-66 LGFVSETDV
+66 LGFASETDV
-75 LAAQARLLNVQYV
+75 LAAQARLLGVQYV
-88 DLSKVRPDE
+88 DLNKVRPDE
-97 SAISVVLSKIPAGYL
+97 SAISVVLSKVPANYL
-112 REKKCV
+112 REKRCI
-118 PVRIEQNRLYVA
+118 PIRIEQNRLWVA
-130 MVNPRDIVTI
+130 MMNPRDIVTI

-145 RTGLVPVPLL
+145 RTGLVIVPLL
-155 ASPSQVEAA
+155 ASQSQIEAA
-164 LEELPAQGPT
+164 LDELPMQGPIPAAT
-174 TAAPPPGRGG
+174 APPPGRGTG
-184 IGFGLE
+184 LGFSV
-190 GDVENLLRQIDADRY
+190 DDLLKQIDAERY
-205 GGETASGPLVGQIA
+205 GGEVATGPLAGQIA
-219 RVDAA
+219 RVDAT

-248 EATDIHIEPMQDRV
+248 EATDIHVEPMQNGV

-278 PKYLAAP
+278 PKWLSAP

-307 RMRIEMQKRRFDVRI
+307 RMRIEMQKKRFDVRI
-322 STIPTVHGEKA
+322 STIPTVNGEKA

-339 QTSPLMGLERL
+339 QTSPLMGLEKL

-391 LNTNEVN
+391 LNTTEVN

-410 AGINQVNVN
+410 QGINQVHVN

-473 APTAT
+473 APTAA

-497 VIAQRLGRRICTN
+497 VIAQRLARRICPN
-510 CKEPLELKDD
+510 CKEPYKYPEELL
-520 EKEAITMRFNV
+520 MRFGTDLSELN
-531 EPSVLDGKT
+531 GKE
-540 LYRGRGCDICR
+540 LYRGRGCETCR
-551 YTGYKGRIGIFEV
+551 YTGYKGRIGVFEV
-564 FVMNAEIAD
+564 FVMNTEIAD
-573 LVLRRAPISEIRDAA
+573 LILRRAPISEIRDAA
-588 IASGMTTLLQ
+588 IASGMTTLLR

-613 VMRVVTTVGY
+613 VLRVVTTVGY

>member
-1 VGHKD
+1 
-6 EVDALPPQTMWEVL
+6 
-20 AMQAPTIRRTVLD
+20 MQAPTMRRTVLD
-33 VLKEQGKLTDAQ
+33 VLKEQGKLTDEQ
-45 IQELQ
+45 IQAVLQ
-50 RVQQQVG
+50 AQQQAVG
-57 QPVERLVVD
+57 QPLERIVVD
-66 LGFVSETDV
+66 LGFASETDV
-75 LAAQARLLNVQYV
+75 LAAQARLLGVQYV
-88 DLSKVRPDE
+88 DLNKVRPDE
-97 SAISVVLSKIPAGYL
+97 SAISVVLSKVPANYL
-112 REKKCV
+112 REKRCI
-118 PVRIEQNRLYVA
+118 PIRIEQNRLWVA
-130 MVNPRDIVTI
+130 MMNPRDIVTI

-145 RTGLVPVPLL
+145 RTGLVIVPLL
-155 ASPSQVEAA
+155 ASQSQIEAA
-164 LEELPAQGPT
+164 LDELPMQGPIPAAT
-174 TAAPPPGRGG
+174 APPPGRGTG
-184 IGFGLE
+184 LGFSV
-190 GDVENLLRQIDADRY
+190 DDLLKQIDAERY
-205 GGETASGPLVGQIA
+205 GGEVATGPLAGQIA
-219 RVDAA
+219 RVDAT

-248 EATDIHIEPMQDRV
+248 EATDIHVEPMQNGV

-278 PKYLAAP
+278 PKWLSAP

-307 RMRIEMQKRRFDVRI
+307 RMRIEMQKKRFDVRI
-322 STIPTVHGEKA
+322 STIPTVNGEKA

-339 QTSPLMGLERL
+339 QTSPLMGLEKL

-391 LNTNEVN
+391 LNTTEVN

-410 AGINQVNVN
+410 QGINQVHVN

-473 APTAT
+473 APTAA

-497 VIAQRLGRRICTN
+497 VIAQRLARRICPN
-510 CKEPLELKDD
+510 CKEPYKYPEELL
-520 EKEAITMRFNV
+520 MRFGTDLSELN
-531 EPSVLDGKT
+531 GKE
-540 LYRGRGCDICR
+540 LYRGRGCETCR

-564 FVMNAEIAD
+564 FVMNTEIAD
-573 LVLRRAPISEIRDAA
+573 LILRRAPISEIRDAA
-588 IASGMTTLLQ
+588 IASGMTTLLR

-613 VMRVVTTVGY
+613 VLRVVTTVGY

>member
-1 VGHKD
+1 
-6 EVDALPPQTMWEVL
+6 
-20 AMQAPTIRRTVLD
+20 MQAPTMRRTVLD
-33 VLKEQGKLTDAQ
+33 VLKEQGKLTDEQ
-45 IQELQ
+45 IQAVLQ
-50 RVQQQVG
+50 AQQQAVG
-57 QPVERLVVD
+57 QPLERIVVD
-66 LGFVSETDV
+66 LGFASETDV
-75 LAAQARLLNVQYV
+75 LAAQARLLGVQYV
-88 DLSKVRPDE
+88 DLNKVRPDE
-97 SAISVVLSKIPAGYL
+97 SAISVVLSKVPANYL
-112 REKKCV
+112 REKRCI
-118 PVRIEQNRLYVA
+118 PIRIEQNRLWVA
-130 MVNPRDIVTI
+130 MMNPRDIVTI

-145 RTGLVPVPLL
+145 RTGLVIVPLL
-155 ASPSQVEAA
+155 ASQSQIEAA
-164 LEELPAQGPT
+164 LDELPMQGPIPAAT
-174 TAAPPPGRGG
+174 APPPGRGTG
-184 IGFGLE
+184 LGFSV
-190 GDVENLLRQIDADRY
+190 DDLLKQIDAERY
-205 GGETASGPLVGQIA
+205 GGEVATGPLAGQIA
-219 RVDAA
+219 RVDAT

-248 EATDIHIEPMQDRV
+248 EATDIHVEPMQNGV

-278 PKYLAAP
+278 PKWLSAP

-307 RMRIEMQKRRFDVRI
+307 RMRIEMQKKRFDVRI
-322 STIPTVHGEKA
+322 STIPTVNGEKA

-339 QTSPLMGLERL
+339 QTSPLMGLEKL

-391 LNTNEVN
+391 LNTTEVN

-410 AGINQVNVN
+410 QGINQVHVN

-447 DLETADVAFQAALTG
+447 DLETADAAFQAALTG

-473 APTAT
+473 APTAA

-497 VIAQRLGRRICTN
+497 VIAQRLARRICPN
-510 CKEPLELKDD
+510 CKEPYKYPEELL
-520 EKEAITMRFNV
+520 MRFGTDLSELN
-531 EPSVLDGKT
+531 GKE
-540 LYRGRGCDICR
+540 LYRGRGCENCR
-551 YTGYKGRIGIFEV
+551 YTGYRGRIGIFEV
-564 FVMNAEIAD
+564 FVMNTEIAD
-573 LVLRRAPISEIRDAA
+573 LILRRAPISEIRDAA
-588 IASGMTTLLQ
+588 VASGMTTLLQ

-613 VMRVVTTVGY
+613 VLRVVTTVGY

>member
-1 VGHKD
+1 
-6 EVDALPPQTMWEVL
+6 
-20 AMQAPTIRRTVLD
+20 MQAPTMRRTVLD
-33 VLKEQGKLTDAQ
+33 VLKEQGKLTDEQ
-45 IQELQ
+45 IQAVLQ
-50 RVQQQVG
+50 AQQQAVG
-57 QPVERLVVD
+57 QPLERIIVD
-66 LGFVSETDV
+66 LGFASETDV
-75 LAAQARLLNVQYV
+75 LAAQARLLGVQYV
-88 DLSKVRPDE
+88 DLNKVRPDE
-97 SAISVVLSKIPAGYL
+97 SAISVVLSKVPANYL
-112 REKKCV
+112 REKKCI
-118 PVRIEQNRLYVA
+118 PIRIEQNRLWVA

-145 RTGLVPVPLL
+145 RTGLVIVPLL
-155 ASPSQVEAA
+155 ASQSQIEAA
-164 LEELPAQGPT
+164 LEELPMQGPT
-174 TAAPPPGRGG
+174 PAATVPPSGRGTG
-184 IGFGLE
+184 LGFSV
-190 GDVENLLRQIDADRY
+190 DDLLKQIDAERY
-205 GGETASGPLVGQIA
+205 GGEVAAGPLAGQIA
-219 RVDAA
+219 RVDAT

-248 EATDIHIEPMQDRV
+248 EATDIHIEPMQNAV
-262 RIRYRI
+262 RIRFRI

-278 PKYLAAP
+278 PKWLAAP
-285 LIARIKILGDM
+285 LVARIKILGDM

-307 RMRIEMQKRRFDVRI
+307 RMRIEMQKKRFDVRI
-322 STIPTVHGEKA
+322 STIPTVNGEKA

-339 QTSPLMGLERL
+339 QTSPLMGLEKL

-363 MSQPYGMILSTGPTG
+363 ISQPYGMILSTGPTG

-391 LNTNEVN
+391 LNTTEVN

-410 AGINQVNVN
+410 QGINQVHVN

-473 APTAT
+473 APTAA

-497 VIAQRLGRRICTN
+497 VIAQRLARRICPN
-510 CKEPLELKDD
+510 CKEPYKYPEELL
-520 EKEAITMRFNV
+520 MRFGTDLSELN
-531 EPSVLDGKT
+531 GKE
-540 LYRGRGCDICR
+540 LYRGRGCENCR
-551 YTGYKGRIGIFEV
+551 YTGYRGRIGIFEV
-564 FVMNAEIAD
+564 FVMNTEIAD
-573 LVLRRAPISEIRDAA
+573 LILRRAPISEIRDAA

-613 VMRVVTTVGY
+613 VLRVVTTVGY